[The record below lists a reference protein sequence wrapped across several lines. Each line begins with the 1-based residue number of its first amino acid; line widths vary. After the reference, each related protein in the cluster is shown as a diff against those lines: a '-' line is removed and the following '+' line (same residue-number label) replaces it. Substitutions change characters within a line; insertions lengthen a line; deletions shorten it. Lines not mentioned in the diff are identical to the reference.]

1 MRRAFT
7 LIELLVII
15 AIMATM
21 VSVGV
26 VSLNASRG
34 ATRTFGAARD
44 VMAMVRRARS
54 LALVTQKDV
63 VLSYS
68 NGRFEDEPC
77 AKVEIEA
84 ASLFSARRDVERVET
99 LSGEVVREAQKA
111 DAKGEQE
118 VGETLEEVLSPQ
130 AIPESVMKGLKVL
143 VADESSAWSLPENE
157 SRRSKISIFSTADNI
172 SRTLS
177 SATKKNETAE
187 EGQDGEKADLEG
199 ASEDLFR
206 VAFTANGMASPPHRV
221 VIYRA
226 DARAEDGIV
235 LHIDRFGEVTC
246 EKLD

>member
-68 NGRFEDEPC
+68 NARVEDEPC

-84 ASLFSARRDVERVET
+84 ARLFSSKRDVERIET

-111 DAKGEQE
+111 DAATKKED
-118 VGETLEEVLSPQ
+118 GETLEEVLSPQ
-130 AIPESVMKGLKVL
+130 AIPESVMKGLKIL
-143 VADESSAWSLPENE
+143 VADERSAWSLPENE
-157 SRRSKISIFSTADNI
+157 TRRSKISIFSTADNI

-177 SATKKNETAE
+177 SSAKADAAKTTET
-187 EGQDGEKADLEG
+187 EGEAADLE
-199 ASEDLFR
+199 SVTDDLFR

-226 DARAEDGIV
+226 DTRPEDGIV
-235 LHIDRFGEVTC
+235 LHIDRFGEVSC